1 MRERIVVVDDERI
14 ILELTSMILTSKGY
28 EVFTAD
34 NPLEGLA
41 MVARH
46 SPAVVLLDYMMPRM
60 DGMTVLRKIRQE
72 FSDSYVIMFTGK
84 GSEEI
89 AVELMKAGASDYIL
103 KPFNNQDLVE
113 RIDSVLRMR
122 RVELHNR
129 ELYQEK
135 ERLLREVEEW
145 NLELEKRVEEK
156 SHELE
161 RAHAEIVQSE
171 KLAALGHLSAGMAHE
186 IRNPLNAISL
196 FAQLLKAPQTS
207 AEEIDGYVEK
217 IIDEVDRIDS
227 LLVKL
232 LAASRSP
239 RQNLEPVDLARLVGA
254 QLAQLSE
261 QVRSQRIEIDNRLPA
276 SLPAIQA
283 DRSEIDLIFSNLFAN
298 ALHEMK
304 DGGRLTVYGDLQG
317 DELEVRVAD
326 TGGGIPPENLHQI
339 FDPFFTT
346 KERGTGFGLSVV
358 LRIVKTYGGRIT
370 VDSTPGLGAT
380 FAVRL
385 PLRV

>member
-60 DGMTVLRKIRQE
+60 DGMSVLRKIRQE

-89 AVELMKAGASDYIL
+89 AVELMKAGASDYVL

-113 RIDSVLRMR
+113 RIESVLRLR
-122 RVELHNR
+122 RIELHNR
-129 ELYQEK
+129 ELHREK

-156 SHELE
+156 SLELE

-196 FAQLLKAPQTS
+196 FAQLLKAPPTS
-207 AEEIDGYVEK
+207 VDETHGYVDK

-227 LLVKL
+227 LLIKL

-239 RQNLEPVDLARLVGA
+239 RQNLEPVDLVELING
-254 QLAQLSE
+254 QLELLAE
-261 QVRSQRIEIDNRLPA
+261 QTRSQGVEVDNCLPE

-283 DRSEIDLIFSNLFAN
+283 DRSEIDLVFSNLFAN
-298 ALHEMK
+298 ALYEMA
-304 DGGRLTVYGDLQG
+304 GGGKLVVEGELDA
-317 DELEVRVAD
+317 DELEIRVTD
-326 TGGGIPPENLHQI
+326 SGGGIPAENLNLI

-358 LRIVKTYGGRIT
+358 LRIVKTYGGRIS
-370 VDSTPGLGAT
+370 VESNPGQGAT